1 MSSTARVRPG
11 VSLERQISF
20 QPPAA
25 FLAIYP
31 LTLLLGSLYSLVS
44 PTARLAAPPYPDT
57 ASYSESQPPTPAN
70 YFARKN
76 NIFNVYFVKIGWVWT
91 TIAFFS
97 LVLTQPAYTSR
108 LSSPTAR
115 LKRLVQAAIRYILVT
130 AAWILTTQW
139 LFGPAVIDRLFVVT
153 GGRCERSHPAALS
166 SQPSGLGAILTAA
179 ACKSSGGTWKGGHD
193 VSGHVFMLVLA
204 SAFLAH
210 ELLGSSCSM
219 NEFEREK
226 DKQEGGQSNESTGD
240 GLPHQGR
247 IWSQNFVWAVVGL
260 SWWMLLMTG
269 IWFHTWIEKVS

>member
-1 MSSTARVRPG
+1 MSSTVRVRASGP
-11 VSLERQISF
+11 LERQISF
-20 QPPAA
+20 QPPAVS
-25 FLAIYP
+25 LAIYP

-44 PTARLAAPPYPDT
+44 PTARLAAPSYPDT
-57 ASYSESQPPTPAN
+57 ASYSEPQPPTPAN

-91 TIAFFS
+91 TVAFFS

-108 LSSPTAR
+108 QSSPTAR
-115 LKRLVQAAIRYILVT
+115 LKRLVQAALRYIFVT
-130 AAWILTTQW
+130 TAWILTTQW

-153 GGRCERSHPAALS
+153 GGRCERSHRAALS

-193 VSGHVFMLVLA
+193 VSGHVFLLVLA

-210 ELLGSSCSM
+210 ELLGSSWSM
-219 NEFEREK
+219 NEFERDK
-226 DKQEGGQSNESTGD
+226 DKPEGGQSNEGTRD
-240 GLPHQGR
+240 GLPYQGR
-247 IWSQNFVWAVVGL
+247 IWAQNFVWAVVGL

-269 IWFHTWIEKVS
+269 IWFHTWVEK